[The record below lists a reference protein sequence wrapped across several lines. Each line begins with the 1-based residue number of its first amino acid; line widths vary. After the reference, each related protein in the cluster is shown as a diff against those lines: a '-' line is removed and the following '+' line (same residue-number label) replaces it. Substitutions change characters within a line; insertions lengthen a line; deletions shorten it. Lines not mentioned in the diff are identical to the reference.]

1 MTTDELKPCP
11 FCGGR
16 AFLQPQQGD
25 NPKPFAWDVIHHCGN
40 VGFIRMSPRGL
51 DHKSTK
57 EHAIAA
63 WDTRAKSTEVIALRE
78 REARLVEALRFYADE
93 SGYEVDL
100 RDYGLSMTKG
110 NVILDAGETARAAL
124 AEIEKEARE

>member
-78 REARLVEALRFYADE
+78 REARLVEALRGIKADCLE
-93 SGYEVDL
+93 
-100 RDYGLSMTKG
+100 
-110 NVILDAGETARAAL
+110 RAAFSRDGQTVPIGDGAWRGLCAVL
-124 AEIEKEARE
+124 AEIEKEAGG